1 MGKRGHAKK
10 QAARFCILGLA
21 SLLGAFTIAWMG
33 GHGYLN
39 VDPNV
44 AVPAG
49 FVLLI
54 VFMVLGA
61 FSLQADTSF
70 IARKSWRNQPQTI
83 DSNICKRVVKSMEFN
98 IEYLIYGPCTS
109 SLREALLDD
118 WPFEDVKS
126 GSAWYVLDK
135 RMNDVTDTP
144 LSEIEGT
151 VILEVG
157 L

>member
-1 MGKRGHAKK
+1 MGTRGHAKK
-10 QAARFCILGLA
+10 QATRFCILGLV
-21 SLLGAFTIAWMG
+21 SLLGAFAVAWMG

-39 VDPNV
+39 VDPDV

-70 IARKSWRNQPQTI
+70 IARKPWRSQPQTI
-83 DSNICKRVVKSMEFN
+83 DSNICRRVVKSMESS
-98 IEYLIYGPCTS
+98 IEYLIHGPCAS
-109 SLREALLDD
+109 SLREVLLDD
-118 WPFEDVKS
+118 WPFEDVKP
-126 GSAWYVLDK
+126 GSAWYVVDK
-135 RMNDVTDTP
+135 RMNDVTDMP

-151 VILEVG
+151 VLLEVG
-157 L
+157 M

>member
-10 QAARFCILGLA
+10 RAAGFCIMGLA
-21 SLLGAFTIAWMG
+21 SLLGAFVVAWMG
-33 GHGYLN
+33 GYGYLN

-49 FVLLI
+49 LVLLI

-70 IARKSWRNQPQTI
+70 IARKPGRSQLQTI
-83 DSNICKRVVKSMEFN
+83 DTNICRRVVKSLESGN
-98 IEYLIYGPCTS
+98 EYLIQGSCTS
-109 SLREALLDD
+109 SLREVLLED
-118 WPFEDVKS
+118 WPFKDVKP
-126 GSAWYVLDK
+126 GSAWYMRDQ
-135 RMNDVTDTP
+135 RMNDVTEMP

>member
-1 MGKRGHAKK
+1 MRKRGHAKK
-10 QAARFCILGLA
+10 QAPRFCILGLA
-21 SLLGAFTIAWMG
+21 SLLGAFAVAWMG

-44 AVPAG
+44 VVPAG

-54 VFMVLGA
+54 AFMVLGA

-70 IARKSWRNQPQTI
+70 IARKTWRSQPQTI
-83 DSNICKRVVKSMEFN
+83 DSNICTRVVKSMDSSN
-98 IEYLIYGPCTS
+98 EYLIYGPCTS

-118 WPFEDVKS
+118 WPLEDVKP
-126 GSAWYVLDK
+126 GSAWYVLDM

-144 LSEIEGT
+144 FSEIEGT

-157 L
+157 M